1 MAKNGFSI
9 LRKKHLLQGFA
20 TFDAKFRKDDFCR
33 MLTHFMELAYNCFRF
48 YMGGLAMK
56 KIRLLFQGDSITDAG
71 RDRSDIHNLGHGYP
85 KFVAE
90 MLKAEYPDIE
100 FEFMNTGISGN
111 RAESLKAR
119 WDTDAIALQPDVISI
134 LIGVNDTWHMD
145 ASGNWMPEDYF
156 ESCYRYILSE
166 IKKKTNAK
174 IIMLEQFLLFV
185 PRGSVHP
192 AEFRTDL
199 DRKIQITRKLAREFA
214 DVFVPLDGLF
224 AAACVGN
231 PPEKWAADG
240 VHPTED
246 GAKFIAKHYV
256 RAFKKLGF

>member
-1 MAKNGFSI
+1 VE
-9 LRKKHLLQGFA
+9 
-20 TFDAKFRKDDFCR
+20 KF
-33 MLTHFMELAYNCFRF
+33 
-48 YMGGLAMK
+48 
-56 KIRLLFQGDSITDAG
+56 RLLFQGDSITDAG
-71 RDRSDIHNLGHGYP
+71 RDRSNIRNLGNGYP
-85 KFVAE
+85 KYAAE
-90 MLKAEYPDIE
+90 MLSREFPDIE
-100 FEFMNTGISGN
+100 FDFMNTGISGD

-119 WDTDAIALQPDVISI
+119 WEKDAIELQPDAVSI

-145 ASGNWMPEDYF
+145 ASGNWMTEEYF

-166 IKKKTNAK
+166 LKSKTKAK

-185 PRGSVHP
+185 PKGSVHP
-192 AEFRTDL
+192 AEFRADL

-224 AAACVGN
+224 AAACIGN
-231 PPEKWAADG
+231 KPEKWAADG

-256 RAFKKLGF
+256 DAFKQLDI